1 MIIPVVVSG
10 GVGSRLWPASRQ
22 SHPKPFLPVEN
33 GKSLL
38 LNTFVRAASLPD
50 VTDIVTITAR
60 DSSFKTIA
68 EYEKLDAAHIAS
80 HLILEPMGRD
90 TAAAAAAATV
100 YVEMN
105 FGRDAVILFLAA
117 DHLIRDTAAF
127 SKAVTA
133 AKTLAERDR
142 VVTFGIEPNRPE
154 TGYGYLEVDKD
165 NVIRFVEKPDSKTA
179 AAYLDAGSFLW
190 NSGMFCFRAGAMLDA
205 MDRHC
210 PDVLRAAR
218 KAIEKGIRQDIGSR
232 TAETTLDAAAF
243 ADAPKISIDYAVMEK
258 IANLSVVRADIGWSD
273 VGTWSSLSECY
284 TPDDKGNTAIGD
296 TALVDAS
303 NCFVS
308 SQGRLV
314 SLVGVNDL
322 AVIDTRDATLVV
334 DKARSQDVKVLF
346 EKLRDAGHEAHASF
360 PTGHRP
366 WGSYTIL
373 DEGAGYKVKRI
384 EVKPGGCLSLQSH
397 KHRSEHWTVVQ
408 GVAHVVNGDEQLVL
422 NPNESTYI
430 ECGNIH
436 RMENRGTEPMT
447 LIEVQTGSYLG
458 EDDIVRYEDI
468 YGRS

>member
-1 MIIPVVVSG
+1 MIIPVIVSG

-60 DSSFKTIA
+60 DSSFKTVA
-68 EYEKLDAAHIAS
+68 EYENHAEANVTS

-100 YVEMN
+100 YVERS
-105 FGRDAVILFLAA
+105 FGPDAVVLFLAA

-127 SKAVTA
+127 GKAVA
-133 AKTLAERDR
+133 LAEALAERNR
-142 VVTFGIEPNRPE
+142 IVTFGIEPDRPE
-154 TGYGYLEVDKD
+154 TGYGYLEVDGD
-165 NVIRFVEKPDSKTA
+165 NVVRFVEKPDSKTA
-179 AAYLDAGSFLW
+179 TDYLDAGNFLW
-190 NSGMFCFRAGAMLDA
+190 NSGMFCFKAGAMRDA
-205 MDRHC
+205 MDTHC

-218 KAIEKGIRQDIGSR
+218 AAVDEGVRQDVDSR
-232 TAETTLDAAAF
+232 IVETTLHAGSF
-243 ADAPKISIDYAVMEK
+243 AQAPKISIDYAVMEK
-258 IANLSVVRADIGWSD
+258 IANLSVVRADFGWSD

-284 TPDDKGNTAIGD
+284 TPDDRGNTAIGD
-296 TALVDAS
+296 TALVEAR

-314 SLVGVNDL
+314 SLVGVEDL

-334 DKARSQDVKVLF
+334 NKARSQDVKALF
-346 EKLRDAGHEAHASF
+346 EKLRNEGHEAHASF
-360 PTGHRP
+360 PTGYRP

-408 GVAHVVNGDEQLVL
+408 GIAHVVNGDEQLVL